1 MELYTQENRNFEE
14 ELNGM
19 GLAILKDRL

>member
-1 MELYTQENRNFEE
+1 MELYTQENRNYEE